1 MGYVKEIV
9 AGDSTHLVEPIL
21 YGTCAAAADE
31 NKTVAL
37 SNFELVT
44 GVTIH
49 VKFTNSNT
57 KSDAT
62 LNVNS
67 QGAKPI
73 IRYNDVPVGT
83 NAKTSWVAGSVVSF
97 TYDGTNWVMNTG
109 IDSNDNTTYS
119 NGSGISIGSGNAIN
133 HTNSVTA

>member
-9 AGDSTHLVEPIL
+9 AGGSTHLVEPIL
-21 YGTCAAAADE
+21 YGTCAAAANE

-49 VKFTNSNT
+49 VKFTNGNT
-57 KSDAT
+57 KAGAT

-67 QGAKPI
+67 KGAKPI
-73 IRYNDVPVGT
+73 VKYDGAPIGT
-83 NAKTSWVAGSVVSF
+83 DDMNSWTSGAVVTF
-97 TYDGTNWVMNTG
+97 TYDGTSWVMNSAPAEG
-109 IDSNDNTTYS
+109 KIQ
-119 NGSGISIGSGNAIN
+119 ILRLK
-133 HTNSVTA
+133 

>member
-9 AGDSTHLVEPIL
+9 AGGSTHLVEPIL
-21 YGTCAAAADE
+21 YGTCAAAANE

-73 IRYNDVPVGT
+73 IRYNGVPVGT
-83 NAKTSWVAGSVVSF
+83 DEVNSWASGAVVSF
-97 TYDGTNWVMNTG
+97 TYDGTSWIINTVPVEG
-109 IDSNDNTTYS
+109 KI
-119 NGSGISIGSGNAIN
+119 
-133 HTNSVTA
+133 